1 MFCFLC
7 PPCVSLPR
15 LRIQPPT
22 DLDERAAE
30 DEVGGGDGDGE
41 DGDKEGRDEEGA
53 AEDDETVRGGAGT
66 CVGKDV
72 EEASAFECRS
82 LHHPRTLPVLPKPPT
97 PVLAH
102 DR

>member
-30 DEVGGGDGDGE
+30 DEVGGGDGE